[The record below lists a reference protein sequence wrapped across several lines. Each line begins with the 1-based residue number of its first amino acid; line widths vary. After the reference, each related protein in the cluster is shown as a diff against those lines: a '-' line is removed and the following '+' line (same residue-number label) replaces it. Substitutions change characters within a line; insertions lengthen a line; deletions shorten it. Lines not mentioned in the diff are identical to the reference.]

1 MIIDAD
7 SVEPGSG
14 ITADVCIIGS
24 GAAGIPIAA
33 ELSRHGIATVVLAG
47 GRKRER
53 PWERDLNRGVI
64 EAAYPHEPLEAN
76 RRRAFGGT
84 TTAWGGRC
92 IPFDPI
98 DFDARPWVP
107 GSGWPLTYT
116 ELLPYFQRAME
127 ICEAGA
133 FSFDAGETFSP
144 GEAPMI
150 PGFDGPDVISSRLER
165 WSPPT
170 DFAKRYTPE
179 FRKET
184 KLRVLLGAHAIHIQL
199 TGDGKSVDHI
209 QAASRPGREFS
220 VSARLYVLAAGGLEN
235 PRLLLS
241 SRDIHTRGI
250 GNSNDLVG
258 RYYMS
263 HLMGESAT
271 FSVADRDTV
280 ASRYGLIKDKAG
292 VYCRR
297 RIVLTPQAQTEREIG
312 NASAIPHRPPLSDA
326 AHHDPLFSAAFI
338 VKQYEE
344 AWRAGRPRDF
354 LSRLHGDA
362 RIRKE
367 HWQVI
372 RSITPATAVSMVDVF
387 HSRYLAR
394 RRLPTLLPRQ
404 LGREQYLHY
413 QTEHAPNRDS
423 RVLLSAERD
432 AFGLPRPAVQVAF
445 SEVDYRTVV
454 ELHRAIAER
463 FELTGTGQ
471 MTFDENALRDHLTEQ
486 AGKFNSGAH
495 QLGTTRMS
503 ASPAAG
509 VVDGDG
515 MLHEVGDLFVAGGS
529 VFATSGYANPTLT
542 IVALSLRLAAHLRQ
556 RLANGPDQ
564 AR

>member
-7 SVEPGSG
+7 SVEPGSR
-14 ITADVCIIGS
+14 ITADACIIGS
-24 GAAGIPIAA
+24 GAAGITIAA
-33 ELSRHGIATVVLAG
+33 ELSQRGISTVLLAG

-53 PWERDLNRGVI
+53 SWDRDLNRGVI

-107 GSGWPLTYT
+107 DSGWPLTFA
-116 ELLPYFQRAME
+116 ELLPYYQRAME

-133 FSFDAGETFSP
+133 FSFDASEIFSP

-150 PGFDGPDVISSRLER
+150 PGFDGPEVSSSRLER

-170 DFAKRYTPE
+170 NFAKRYTPE
-179 FRKET
+179 FRKES
-184 KLRVLLGAHAIHIQL
+184 KLRVLLGGHAVHIQL
-199 TGDGKSVDHI
+199 KDDGRSVDHI
-209 QAASRPGREFS
+209 RAASRPTREFS

-241 SRDIHTRGI
+241 SRDIHTHGI

-263 HLMGESAT
+263 HLMGEAAK
-271 FSVADRDTV
+271 FSVADRNTV
-280 ASRYGLIKDKAG
+280 ARRYGLVKDKSG

-297 RIVLTPQAQTEREIG
+297 RIALTPQAQTEREVG
-312 NASAIPHRPPLSDA
+312 NASAILHRPPISDA
-326 AHHDPLFSAAFI
+326 AHHDPLYSAAFLI
-338 VKQYEE
+338 KQYEE
-344 AWRAGRPRDF
+344 AWRAGRSRDF
-354 LSRLHGDA
+354 LPRLRADA
-362 RIRKE
+362 HIRKE

-372 RSITPATAVSMVDVF
+372 RSVTPGTAVSMLNVF

-432 AFGLPRPAVQVAF
+432 AFGLPRLAVQVAF

-463 FELTGTGQ
+463 FDLTGTGQ
-471 MTFDENALRDHLTEQ
+471 LTFDENAIRDHLIDQ
-486 AGKFNSGAH
+486 AAKFNSGAH

-509 VVDGDG
+509 VVDADG

-529 VFATSGYANPTLT
+529 VFSTSGYANPVLT
-542 IVALSLRLAAHLRQ
+542 IVALSLRLAAHARQ
-556 RLANGPDQ
+556 RLTE
-564 AR
+564 RS

>member
-7 SVEPGSG
+7 SVEPGSR

-24 GAAGIPIAA
+24 GAAGITIAA
-33 ELSRHGIATVVLAG
+33 ELSQRGIATVLLTG

-53 PWERDLNRGVI
+53 SRDRDLNRGVI

-98 DFDARPWVP
+98 DFDSRPWVP
-107 GSGWPLTYT
+107 DSGWPLTYA
-116 ELLPYFQRAME
+116 ELLPHYQRAME

-179 FRKET
+179 FRKES
-184 KLRVLLGAHAIHIQL
+184 KLRVLLGGHAVHIQL
-199 TGDGKSVDHI
+199 KGDGRSVDHI
-209 QAASRPGREFS
+209 RAASRPARDFS

-258 RYYMS
+258 RFYMS
-263 HLMGESAT
+263 HLMGEAAK

-280 ASRYGLIKDKAG
+280 ARRYGLVKDKSG

-297 RIVLTPQAQTEREIG
+297 RIVLTPQAQTEREVG
-312 NASAIPHRPPLSDA
+312 NASAILHRPPISDA
-326 AHHDPLFSAAFI
+326 AHHDPLFSAAFL

-344 AWRAGRPRDF
+344 AWRAG
-354 LSRLHGDA
+354 SSA
-362 RIRKE
+362 R
-367 HWQVI
+367 
-372 RSITPATAVSMVDVF
+372 
-387 HSRYLAR
+387 
-394 RRLPTLLPRQ
+394 
-404 LGREQYLHY
+404 
-413 QTEHAPNRDS
+413 
-423 RVLLSAERD
+423 
-432 AFGLPRPAVQVAF
+432 F
-445 SEVDYRTVV
+445 S
-454 ELHRAIAER
+454 
-463 FELTGTGQ
+463 G
-471 MTFDENALRDHLTEQ
+471 
-486 AGKFNSGAH
+486 
-495 QLGTTRMS
+495 
-503 ASPAAG
+503 PAATK
-509 VVDGDG
+509 
-515 MLHEVGDLFVAGGS
+515 LLA
-529 VFATSGYANPTLT
+529 SGKSTG
-542 IVALSLRLAAHLRQ
+542 R
-556 RLANGPDQ
+556 
-564 AR
+564 

>member
-7 SVEPGSG
+7 SVEPGSR

-33 ELSRHGIATVVLAG
+33 ELSQRGISTVLLTG

-53 PWERDLNRGVI
+53 PWERDLDRGVI

-76 RRRAFGGT
+76 RRRVFGGT

-98 DFDARPWVP
+98 DFEARSWVP
-107 GSGWPLTYT
+107 DSGWPLTYA
-116 ELLPYFQRAME
+116 ELLPHFQRAME
-127 ICEAGA
+127 ICEAGP
-133 FSFDAGETFSP
+133 FSFDASETFSP

-150 PGFDGPDVISSRLER
+150 PGFDGPELISSRLER

-179 FRKET
+179 FRKES
-184 KLRVLLGAHAIHIQL
+184 KLRVLLGAHATHIQL
-199 TGDGKSVDHI
+199 TDDGKSVDHI
-209 QAASRPGREFS
+209 RAASRPAREFS

-241 SRDIHTRGI
+241 SRDIHTGGI
-250 GNSNDLVG
+250 GNANDLVG
-258 RYYMS
+258 RFYMS
-263 HLMGESAT
+263 HLMGEAAK

-280 ASRYGLIKDKAG
+280 ARRYGLVKDKSG

-297 RIVLTPQAQTEREIG
+297 RIVLTPQAQAEREVG

-326 AHHDPLFSAAFI
+326 GHHDPLFSAAFL

-344 AWRAGRPRDF
+344 AWRAGRPGDF
-354 LSRLHGDA
+354 LARLHKDA
-362 RIRKE
+362 RLRKE

-372 RSITPATAVSMVDVF
+372 RSVTPAAAVSMVNVF
-387 HSRYLAR
+387 HSRYLAS

-423 RVLLSAERD
+423 RVFLSAERD
-432 AFGLPRPAVQVAF
+432 AFGLPRLSVQVAF

-454 ELHRAIAER
+454 ELHRAMAER

-471 MTFDENALRDHLTEQ
+471 LIFDERALRSHLIEQ
-486 AGKFNSGAH
+486 AAKFNSGAH

-503 ASPAAG
+503 ATPAAG

-515 MLHEVGDLFVAGGS
+515 MLHGVGDLFVAGGS

-542 IVALSLRLAAHLRQ
+542 IVALALRLAAHLRQ
-556 RLANGPDQ
+556 RLTGPS
-564 AR
+564 